1 MLDGDSLEVADSL
14 FSDTIISNGAHQAVA
29 ALKRDT
35 TVMDSLELAIY
46 LHNKAVDDSL
56 ALDSI
61 NRQRKH
67 GIDSPVEF
75 SANDSLL
82 YEAGNGMAYLF
93 GDSHVKYQNM
103 DLQSENIFLSLDS
116 SLVHATGARDS
127 VSGKLFGNPVFQM
140 GSDTYQSD
148 TMAFNFKTK
157 KGFIQQVY
165 TEQQEGYLTSQLSKR
180 GANGELYLQHGRY
193 TTCDEP
199 HPDFYLALSR
209 AKVRPGKDVVFGPAY
224 LVVCDVPL
232 PLAIP
237 YGFFPFTK
245 SYSSG
250 FIMPTYGDET
260 ERGFY
265 LRDGGYYFAI
275 SDQMDLKLL
284 GEVYTKGSWGV
295 SAASNY
301 RKRYRYSGSF
311 YGSYQNSVTGEKNL
325 PDYSKTTSFKIQW
338 SHRQDA
344 KANPYSTLSASV
356 NFATS
361 SYERNNLT
369 SMYNPQTMTQS
380 TRTSS
385 VSYSTSFS
393 SIGMS
398 LSTTMNLNQN
408 MRDSTIAMTM
418 PDLNISISRFYPFKR
433 KHMVGKQRWYEKIAM
448 SYTGHFSNS
457 ISTKEDKLMHSNLIK
472 DWRNGMQHSIPVSAS
487 FTVLNY
493 INLTASFNFTDRT
506 YTNKIMRSWDGTKE
520 QSDTI
525 YGLYNVYNWNMSLA
539 ASTKLY
545 GFLTPP
551 RSFLGGKIQKIR
563 HVFTPQISLNYAPDF
578 SASRYGY
585 YETYQKTDSEGNVT
599 MVEYSPYQNS
609 LYGVPGKGKT
619 GSISFDMSNNLEMK
633 MYDRNDSLK
642 KISLIDE
649 FGASMSYNMAAKIRP
664 WSDLSTRIR
673 LKLTK
678 SYTLNMNAVFASYV
692 YEADSV
698 GARPRL
704 SEHTTYWEQGKIG
717 SFQGM
722 SQNLS
727 YTISN
732 DKISKIFKWL
742 RGERD
747 NKKGKD
753 DDESEI
759 DDDYSIETNID
770 PEMEKAKHGAKKQN
784 AGLAET
790 DEDGYM
796 PFSLPWS
803 LSFGYGITMRE
814 DTDVKKFNY
823 KTMRY
828 PYKFT
833 QNLNMSGNIRLSD
846 GWNISFSSGYDFENK
861 KISMTTASLSRD
873 LHCFNMSCSVVLS
886 PYTSYNFSFRC
897 NASTLTDALK
907 YDKRSGYSNSVQ
919 WY

>member
-1 MLDGDSLEVADSL
+1 MLSAFLCMLAGIPSTPYQDNSRTLDGDSLEVADSILFDSILASLDTVPASFDSL
-14 FSDTIISNGAHQAVA
+14 FSDTTISRSARQAAA

-82 YEAGNGMAYLF
+82 YEAGHGMAYLF
-93 GDSHVKYQNM
+93 GNSHVKYQNM
-103 DLQSENIFLSLDS
+103 DLQSENIYLSLDS

-284 GEVYTKGSWGV
+284 GEIYTKGSWGV

-506 YTNKIMRSWDGTKE
+506 YTNKIMRSWDGTTE
-520 QSDTI
+520 QRDTI

-551 RSFLGGKIQKIR
+551 RGFLGGRIQKIR
-563 HVFTPQISLNYAPDF
+563 HVFTPQVSLNYAPDF

-599 MVEYSPYQNS
+599 MVEYSPFQNS

-619 GSISFDMSNNLEMK
+619 GSIAFDMSNNLEMK
-633 MYDRNDSLK
+633 MYDRNDSLR

-678 SYTLNMNAVFASYV
+678 NYTLNMNAVFASYV

-717 SFQGM
+717 RFQGM

-732 DKISKIFKWL
+732 EKISKIFKWL

-747 NKKGKD
+747 NKKDKD
-753 DDESEI
+753 ENEPALDDI
-759 DDDYSIETNID
+759 NSIESNVD
-770 PEMEKAKHGAKKQN
+770 PDMEKAKHGAKKQN

-796 PFSLPWS
+796 PFSMPWS
-803 LSFGYGITMRE
+803 VSFGYGITMRE

-823 KTMRY
+823 NTMRY

-846 GWNISFSSGYDFENK
+846 GWNI
-861 KISMTTASLSRD
+861 
-873 LHCFNMSCSVVLS
+873 
-886 PYTSYNFSFRC
+886 
-897 NASTLTDALK
+897 
-907 YDKRSGYSNSVQ
+907 
-919 WY
+919 